1 MRSFLILFLSILF
14 WGCSS
19 TYVSDRQTV
28 SIAQDVDFQLITG
41 HPFTNDFHL
50 LQSAQVNYNNEL
62 HDLLFQTE
70 VSEKQLVMVGL
81 SATGTRLF
89 SIQLTAGQITA
100 SGLPTDDG
108 LKPEYLLA
116 DMQLSLWPAS
126 SINHALSGAEL
137 VQPDATQRLIMRDQ
151 KEIIRIEYS
160 HPEFYKGRIHFQH
173 LERGYSLLIEPLSIE
188 ETLHEPE

>member
-1 MRSFLILFLSILF
+1 MRSLLILFLSLLF

-28 SIAQDVDFQLITG
+28 TIAQGVDFQLITS
-41 HPFTNDFHL
+41 HPFTNDFQL

-70 VSEKQLVMVGL
+70 VSAQQLVMVGL

-126 SINHALSGAEL
+126 SINQALSGAEL
-137 VQPDATQRLIMRDQ
+137 VQI
-151 KEIIRIEYS
+151 
-160 HPEFYKGRIHFQH
+160 GRAHV
-173 LERGYSLLIEPLSIE
+173 
-188 ETLHEPE
+188 